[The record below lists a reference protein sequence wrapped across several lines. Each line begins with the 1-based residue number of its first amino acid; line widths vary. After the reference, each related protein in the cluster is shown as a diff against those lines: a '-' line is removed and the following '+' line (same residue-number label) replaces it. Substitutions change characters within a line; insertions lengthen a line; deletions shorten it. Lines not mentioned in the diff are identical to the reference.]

1 MTLGATMNAAFLA
14 SVYGQYIQGGTKENQ
29 QKGKRYVC
37 WARGQ
42 VGPPAGLVRLLG
54 MPAWLHEDAPAR
66 CPEKPL
72 SGWEAG
78 LSSDQDQLTGCWSPG
93 QTVPASPAPPAF

>member
-14 SVYGQYIQGGTKENQ
+14 SVYGQYIQGGSKENQ

-42 VGPPAGLVRLLG
+42 VGPPAGLVRLLVT
-54 MPAWLHEDAPAR
+54 PAWLHEGAPAYF
-66 CPEKPL
+66 PEKHFL
-72 SGWEAG
+72 LG
-78 LSSDQDQLTGCWSPG
+78 G
-93 QTVPASPAPPAF
+93 QYSAHISTSRPAV

>member
-14 SVYGQYIQGGTKENQ
+14 SVYGQYIQGGSKENQ

-54 MPAWLHEDAPAR
+54 MCAWLHEDAPAC
-66 CPEKPL
+66 CPEKRFL
-72 SGWEAG
+72 IGR
-78 LSSDQDQLTGCWSPG
+78 QDSAQISTSR
-93 QTVPASPAPPAF
+93 PAV